1 MEKMHELKEMLTR
14 ELDNITKKGELS
26 AGSLDIVDKI
36 THSIKSIDTIMAMEG
51 YTNDGGYEG
60 GYSNRGYSNRGRSYE
75 GGYSNNYSMARG
87 RGSNAKRD
95 SMGRY
100 SSRGYSRDHQ
110 EIVEEL
116 RELAQNATS
125 EEMRDMIHDWIR
137 QAEQ

>member
-51 YTNDGGYEG
+51 YSNDGRSYDGGYM
-60 GYSNRGYSNRGRSYE
+60 GYYDRGRSYD
-75 GGYSNNYSMARG
+75 GNYSMARG

-110 EIVEEL
+110 EVVDEL
-116 RELAQNATS
+116 KELAKNATS

-137 QAEQ
+137 QAEM

>member
-1 MEKMHELKEMLTR
+1 MMNDVPYIVHE
-14 ELDNITKKGELS
+14 S
-26 AGSLDIVDKI
+26 AQARQERTIKRLWALCIVI
-36 THSIKSIDTIMAMEG
+36 FAAFVISNGAWIYYEAQFETTTTTIEAEQEATSGGMSYARG
-51 YTNDGGYEG
+51 DG
-60 GYSNRGYSNRGRSYE
+60 
-75 GGYSNNYSMARG
+75 RG
-87 RGSNAKRD
+87 RGRNAKRD

-137 QAEQ
+137 QAEM